1 MLGSIFAAC
10 ESLPRMYRIEQE
22 TQGRS
27 DILAEDTTV
36 FLISHAAAVTD
47 NAEEHQCGCTLVRLQ
62 PQGFLDFL

>member
-1 MLGSIFAAC
+1 
-10 ESLPRMYRIEQE
+10 MYRIEQE

-27 DILAEDTTV
+27 DILAVDTTV